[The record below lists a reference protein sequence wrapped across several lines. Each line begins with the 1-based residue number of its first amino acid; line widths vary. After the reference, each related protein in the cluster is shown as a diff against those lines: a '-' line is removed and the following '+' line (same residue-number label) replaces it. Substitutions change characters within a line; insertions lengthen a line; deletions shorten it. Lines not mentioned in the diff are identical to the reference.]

1 MTATLAG
8 HLLVECLLAQGVT
21 HAFGV
26 PGESYLAV
34 LDGATVADLIAPA
47 NRKPEV
53 QAVSLPV
60 SAPGRSERPVGQGA
74 AATQP
79 APVF

>member
-1 MTATLAG
+1 MKTKIAG

-34 LDGATVADLIAPA
+34 LDGFHLHREAIRFVTC
-47 NRKPEV
+47 RQE
-53 QAVSLPV
+53 
-60 SAPGRSERPVGQGA
+60 GGA
-74 AATQP
+74 AFMAE
-79 APVF
+79 A